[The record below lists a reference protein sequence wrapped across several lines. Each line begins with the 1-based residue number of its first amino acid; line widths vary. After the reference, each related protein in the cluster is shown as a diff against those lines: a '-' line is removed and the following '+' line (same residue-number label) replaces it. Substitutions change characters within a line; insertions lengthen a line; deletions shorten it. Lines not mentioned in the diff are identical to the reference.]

1 MHKDHRPA
9 CHAFRLEKVKGLPR
23 ARAVFDPLLRPRTQT
38 FAKGFG
44 LLLPT
49 GRIGICTLDMG
60 CVGIGIIQ
68 LHGADPLNVNWTIIP
83 IVALGSQTNSRRMHM
98 TASTTDLK
106 SMLKD
111 PSLLETRAYIGGK
124 WVDGEDGTFD
134 VTNPSRGDVVAKV
147 ANLSRAQVAGAIAQA
162 EAAQKEWAKWTGKER
177 AAVMRKW
184 FDLMMANQDDLGMIL
199 TAEQGKPLAEAK
211 GEIAYG
217 ASFIEFFGEQAKRI
231 YGETIPGHQRDK
243 RITVIKQPIGVAASI
258 TPWNFPNAMI
268 TRKAAPALAAGCAF
282 VARPAAETPL
292 SAIVMGVLAERAGI
306 PAGVFNVVPS
316 SSSSAIGKEFC
327 ENPAVRKLTFTGSTE
342 VGRILMKQ
350 AADQVMKCS
359 MELGGNAP
367 FIVFDDADLD
377 AAVEGAILCK
387 FRNNGQTCVCANR
400 IYVQAGVYDAFAA
413 KLVKAVEKLKV
424 GDGFEEGVALGPL
437 INPAAGEKVKEHIDD
452 AKAKGATIALGANG
466 AMDGNF
472 LAPTIMTGVTQDMKV
487 AQEETFGPLAPLFKF
502 DTEDDVIAMANDT
515 IFGLASYFYAK
526 DLSRVYKVAEAL
538 EYGIVG
544 VNTGLISTEVA
555 PFGGVKQSGLGREGS
570 HHGIED
576 YLEMKYIC
584 MSV

>member
-1 MHKDHRPA
+1 MTD
-9 CHAFRLEKVKGLPR
+9 
-23 ARAVFDPLLRPRTQT
+23 
-38 FAKGFG
+38 AK
-44 LLLPT
+44 
-49 GRIGICTLDMG
+49 
-60 CVGIGIIQ
+60 
-68 LHGADPLNVNWTIIP
+68 
-83 IVALGSQTNSRRMHM
+83 
-98 TASTTDLK
+98 TDLK
-106 SMLKD
+106 SLLKD
-111 PSLLETRAYIGGK
+111 PSLLETRAYVGGQ
-124 WVDGEDGTFD
+124 WIDGEDGTFD
-134 VTNPSRGDVVAKV
+134 VTNPARGDVI
-147 ANLSRAQVAGAIAQA
+147 AQVADLSRKQVAEAIAKA
-162 EAAQKEWAKWTGKER
+162 EKAQKDWASWTGKER
-177 AAVMRKW
+177 AGVLRKW
-184 FDLMMANQDDLGMIL
+184 FDLMMENQDDLGTIL

-217 ASFIEFFGEQAKRI
+217 ASFIEFFGEEAKRV
-231 YGETIPGHQRDK
+231 YGEMIPGHQRDK
-243 RITVIKQPIGVAASI
+243 RIMVLKQPIGVAASI

-268 TRKAAPALAAGCAF
+268 TRKAAPALAAGCSF

-306 PAGVFNVVPS
+306 PAGVFNVLPS
-316 SSSSAIGKEFC
+316 SSSSAVGKEFC

-342 VGRILMKQ
+342 VGRILLKQ

-377 AAVEGAILCK
+377 AAVEGAIMCK

-413 KLVKAVEKLKV
+413 KLKDRVSKMKV
-424 GDGFEEGVALGPL
+424 GDGLEEGTDLGPL
-437 INPAAGEKVKEHIDD
+437 INPEASDKVREHIKD
-452 AKAKGATIALGANG
+452 AVDNG
-466 AMDGNF
+466 AEIILGNAKDDMGGNF
-472 LAPTIMTGVTQDMKV
+472 FGPTIVTGVTQDMKV
-487 AQEETFGPLAPLFKF
+487 AKEETFGPLAPLFKF
-502 DTEDDVIAMANDT
+502 DDVDDVIAMANDT

-544 VNTGLISTEVA
+544 VNTGIISTELA

-576 YLEMKYIC
+576 YLEMKYVC
-584 MSV
+584 LSV

>member
-1 MHKDHRPA
+1 MTD
-9 CHAFRLEKVKGLPR
+9 
-23 ARAVFDPLLRPRTQT
+23 
-38 FAKGFG
+38 AK
-44 LLLPT
+44 
-49 GRIGICTLDMG
+49 
-60 CVGIGIIQ
+60 
-68 LHGADPLNVNWTIIP
+68 
-83 IVALGSQTNSRRMHM
+83 
-98 TASTTDLK
+98 TDLK

-111 PSLLETRAYIGGK
+111 PSLLETRAYIGGE
-124 WVDGEDGTFD
+124 WVDGDDGTFD
-134 VTNPSRGDVVAKV
+134 VTNPARGDVIAKV
-147 ANLSRAQVAGAIAQA
+147 ADLSRAQVAGAIAHA
-162 EAAQKEWAKWTGKER
+162 EKAQKEWAAWTGKER

-184 FDLMMANQDDLGMIL
+184 FDLMMENQDDLGAIL

-217 ASFIEFFGEQAKRI
+217 ASFIEFMGEQAKRV

-316 SSSSAIGKEFC
+316 SSSSAVGKEFC

-400 IYVQAGVYDAFAA
+400 IYVQAGVYDAFAE
-413 KLVKAVEKLKV
+413 KLKVAVEKLKV
-424 GDGFEEGVALGPL
+424 GDGFEDGVALGPL
-437 INPAAGEKVKEHIDD
+437 INPAAGEKVKEHIED
-452 AKAKGATIALGANG
+452 AKSKGANVILGDTG
-466 AMDGNF
+466 KMDGNF
-472 LAPTIMTGVTQDMKV
+472 LPPTIMTGVTQDMMV
-487 AQEETFGPLAPLFKF
+487 ATEETFGPLAPLFKF
-502 DTEDDVIAMANDT
+502 DTVDDVIAMANDT

>member
-1 MHKDHRPA
+1 
-9 CHAFRLEKVKGLPR
+9 
-23 ARAVFDPLLRPRTQT
+23 
-38 FAKGFG
+38 
-44 LLLPT
+44 
-49 GRIGICTLDMG
+49 
-60 CVGIGIIQ
+60 
-68 LHGADPLNVNWTIIP
+68 
-83 IVALGSQTNSRRMHM
+83 MHM
-98 TASTTDLK
+98 TAIPTDLK

-124 WVDGEDGTFD
+124 WVAGDDGTFD
-134 VTNPSRGDVVAKV
+134 VTNPARGDVVAQV
-147 ANLSRAQVAGAIAQA
+147 ADLSRAQVAGAIAQA
-162 EAAQKEWAKWTGKER
+162 ETAQKEWAAWTGKER
-177 AAVMRKW
+177 AIVLRKW
-184 FDLMMANQDDLGMIL
+184 FDLMMENQDDLGTIL

-211 GEIAYG
+211 GEVAYG
-217 ASFIEFFGEQAKRI
+217 ASFIEFFGEQAKRV

-243 RITVIKQPIGVAASI
+243 RITVLKQPIGVAASI

-268 TRKAAPALAAGCAF
+268 TRKAAPALAAGCSF

-292 SAIVMGVLAERAGI
+292 SAIVMGVLADRAGI

-316 SSSSAIGKEFC
+316 SSSSEVGKEFC

-400 IYVQAGVYDAFAA
+400 IYVQAGVYDTFA
-413 KLVKAVEKLKV
+413 EKLKARV
-424 GDGFEEGVALGPL
+424 EQLKMGDGFEDGVDLGPL
-437 INPAAGEKVKEHIDD
+437 ITPKAGDKVKEHISD
-452 AKAKGATIALGANG
+452 AVEKGATVILGG
-466 AMDGNF
+466 SGEMDGNF
-472 LAPTIMTGVTQDMKV
+472 LPPTIVTGVTQDMVV
-487 AQEETFGPLAPLFKF
+487 AQDETFGPFAPLFKF
-502 DTEDDVIAMANDT
+502 TDEDEVIAMANDT
-515 IFGLASYFYAK
+515 IFGLASYFYAN

-544 VNTGLISTEVA
+544 VNTGIISTEVA